1 MSAGADKVAGILN
14 QLLQSNIRIESL
26 MKKDSVKKKGEGDG
40 DAPEGGTGGPAT
52 GSAVD
57 LASSMTDLIKAIQ
70 NAKGVKE
77 KTGKA
82 LKSIIT
88 DVGDALAYAAE
99 KMADVTAVE
108 VLAFFELIVDKGGKF
123 LALML
128 LWGVTGPIAMVGGA
142 LFSLTVVM
150 MAGIFQ
156 KLFKA
161 KEDVLAG
168 VETIVNMGKAA
179 AIFGLVMIGFTFV
192 APMVAEGALYFSLI
206 VTGMTYILSKA
217 KAVAPEVTSGIQSVL
232 DMAKGAALFGVAMIL
247 YGLAAPLIAIGALA
261 FVIIVTAMTW
271 VLKLAF
277 KEDKETKQGI
287 NSILGMAYNAVLFG
301 IAMIGYALAAPL
313 IATGALVFVLVVGAM
328 MLVFGLLGKF
338 LPESEVAAQTLKTMM
353 WPAIGFMLLFVAV
366 SFFVKEVAIGAVVT
380 ILTIGAMIL
389 AFGWAAKQFPE
400 IKIGAKA
407 LKTMQFAIPIIM
419 GTFIAVG
426 YFWKEAAIGAL
437 VTTLGIMALAVAV
450 SFLGEQP
457 MVELGTKRL
466 KKLAVPFIMFSA
478 GMFILGNGGNWAN
491 MLVGVISISIAA
503 VVLGTAAAV
512 LGTPEIALFAEA
524 GAMILIQVAASFL
537 IFAAGMFVLS
547 KSKFTMKDVLVLSAL
562 VLAMGTA
569 FAAIGTMSLFVIPGA
584 AAMASL
590 GASLLIAAPGMER
603 FKKVGWKQK
612 DSESLKSAI
621 DGLLNG
627 FGNVGFWTIGKAM
640 LAAGTVEDLAHSL
653 IPMSKGLIAF
663 KKAGFSKRL
672 AEDMKTAVSS
682 LFEAFSVPF
691 SELSL
696 MDYIQISAGIE
707 MVGKMGSAISSM
719 AEGVANMAN
728 LTVTEYEIINPGTD
742 KAKIV
747 PKKSR
752 QLTKEDFKLAHDG
765 VMQIL
770 GFDPDAKEDITK
782 SKSGIMSALA
792 KFGWMVK
799 YGEGLFSDSPIEYGI
814 NYLGKLSKGI
824 SQLATGVAEMANMTV
839 TEFDVVNPGTDK
851 AKIVPKSKRQLKT
864 QDFYKAN
871 VNTTKILDYLTWP
884 LYNFGKT
891 VADGFGDGYIQDGLN
906 ALALLSKTV
915 GGLGKGVADM
925 ASSSVTT
932 YKLINPGTDKAKL
945 VPDGYITLNDTH
957 FAAATENMNKIIG
970 AFQDPLYDFG
980 KKVSEGWDDYIL
992 LGIKALADLTEPV
1005 GDLADMIVKLG
1016 TGQFEVKGL
1025 GPKDPKTGI
1034 RKMVTTSVISPEKAV
1049 DKAAAVLKK
1058 ILWFIPRQIGNLA
1071 KWWEDNGMEEKS
1083 EIALSGLDVMSEF
1096 METFVDLNGS
1106 YVDALEEYNKTEKF
1120 KKGGKAMFWDIQQ
1133 AVKGIVDISKTGAGS
1148 EDTQVLLEGI
1158 LDSIEIIE
1166 DIMDVYT
1173 DISKKALEVVK
1184 MNLQPGPITL
1194 LNTVAEKMNILGT
1207 TFSSNAVSGI
1217 IDFSDSMSYVK
1228 DSLWIYIGMAKALQ
1242 KAKVDTTRPEDVL
1255 FRFSNALIHLGKTF
1269 NKKMRKAEIN
1279 NFKLFNDQIKRL
1291 AMMASPFE
1299 RFERSFGRMAKH
1311 MGIFA
1316 TNFKVMNPAAIT
1328 AFKDWTDS
1336 MVTISKVDISKSEG
1350 IVGFIN
1356 KAVDAAFGGGDA
1368 VSKDKKPQD
1377 YTESDK
1383 RAQVNSQTNK
1393 KTDSGKTKQ
1402 KETQQQQPAKIDTAA
1417 ITNAITA
1424 ALRNLTVQSITVK
1437 GDIVERT

>member
-14 QLLQSNIRIESL
+14 QLLQSNIRIETL
-26 MKKDSVKKKGEGDG
+26 MKKDSQKGGAKD
-40 DAPEGGTGGPAT
+40 DAPEGGSGGPST
-52 GSAVD
+52 GSAAD
-57 LASSMTDLIKAIQ
+57 LSTSMATLVEAIDK
-70 NAKGVKE
+70 AKGVKE

-88 DVGDALAYAAE
+88 DVGDALSYAAE
-99 KMADVTAVE
+99 KMGDKTAYDVIS
-108 VLAFFELIVDKGGKF
+108 FFELIVDKGGKF

-128 LWGVTGPIAMVGGA
+128 LWGVTGPIAMVGAG

-150 MAGIFQ
+150 MATIFQ
-156 KLFKA
+156 KLFKVN
-161 KEDVLAG
+161 EEVLNG
-168 VETIVNMGKAA
+168 VSTIVNMGKAA
-179 AIFGLVMIGFTFV
+179 AIFGLAMIGYTFV

-206 VTGMTYILSKA
+206 VTGMTFIFVKA
-217 KAVAPEVTSGIQSVL
+217 KAVSPEVTDGIDSIL
-232 DMAKGAALFGVAMIL
+232 GMAKGAALFGVAMIL
-247 YGLAAPLIAIGALA
+247 YGLAAPLIAVGALA
-261 FVIIVTAMTW
+261 FAVITLAMTW
-271 VLKLAF
+271 IFKLAA
-277 KEDKETKQGI
+277 KSESTSTNGAHV
-287 NSILGMAYNAVLFG
+287 ILGMAYNAVLFG
-301 IAMIGYALAAPL
+301 LAMIGYALAAPL

-328 MLVFGLLGKF
+328 MLVFGLLALF
-338 LPESEVAAQTLKTMM
+338 LPEAAIAAQTLKTMM

-380 ILTIGAMIL
+380 ILAIGAMIA
-389 AFGWAAKQFPE
+389 AFGYAAKKFPE
-400 IKIGAKA
+400 VKIGAKA
-407 LKTMQFAIPIIM
+407 LKTMQWAIPIIM

-437 VTTLGIMALAVAV
+437 VSILGIMGLAVAV

-466 KKLAVPFIMFSA
+466 KKLAIPFIMFSA
-478 GMFILGNGGNWAN
+478 GMFILGHGGDWAN

-512 LGTPEIALFAEA
+512 LGSPEIALFAEA
-524 GAMILIQVAASFL
+524 GALILIQLAGSFL

-562 VLAMGTA
+562 VLALGGA
-569 FAAIGTMSLFVIPGA
+569 FAAIGLISPAVILGST
-584 AAMASL
+584 AMASL

-640 LAAGTVEDLAHSL
+640 LAAGTVEDLSKSL
-653 IPMSKGLIAF
+653 IPMSKGIIAF

-747 PKKSR
+747 PKKLR

-792 KFGWMVK
+792 KFGHMVK

-824 SQLATGVAEMANMTV
+824 SSLATGVAEMANMTV
-839 TEFDVVNPGTDK
+839 TEFEIVNGGTDK
-851 AKIVPKSKRQLKT
+851 AKIVPKKSRQLKT

-884 LYNFGKT
+884 LYKFGKT

-925 ASSSVTT
+925 ASASVTT
-932 YKLINPGTDKAKL
+932 YKLLNPGTDKARL
-945 VPDGYITLNDTH
+945 VPDGNIVLSDEH
-957 FAAATENMNKIIG
+957 FKKARHNMIKIID
-970 AFQDPLYDFG
+970 AFKYPLWKFG
-980 KKVSEGWDDYIL
+980 KTVENGWGDEYVEI
-992 LGIKALADLTEPV
+992 GIKALADLTEPV
-1005 GDLADMIVKLG
+1005 GALADMIVKLG

-1133 AVKGIVDISKTGAGS
+1133 AVKGIVGISKTGAGS

-1383 RAQVNSQTNK
+1383 RAQVNSQANK

>member
-1 MSAGADKVAGILN
+1 MVLKLDKPKTLIDIN
-14 QLLQSNIRIESL
+14 ES
-26 MKKDSVKKKGEGDG
+26 
-40 DAPEGGTGGPAT
+40 
-52 GSAVD
+52 
-57 LASSMTDLIKAIQ
+57 SS
-70 NAKGVKE
+70 G
-77 KTGKA
+77 
-82 LKSIIT
+82 SIISNKAFSPPSN
-88 DVGDALAYAAE
+88 DPVNVLLLMYNSNVG
-99 KMADVTAVE
+99 TA
-108 VLAFFELIVDKGGKF
+108 
-123 LALML
+123 
-128 LWGVTGPIAMVGGA
+128 
-142 LFSLTVVM
+142 SLV
-150 MAGIFQ
+150 FC
-156 KLFKA
+156 
-161 KEDVLAG
+161 DVLS
-168 VETIVNMGKAA
+168 TI
-179 AIFGLVMIGFTFV
+179 
-192 APMVAEGALYFSLI
+192 
-206 VTGMTYILSKA
+206 
-217 KAVAPEVTSGIQSVL
+217 AVAPEVTSGIQSVL

-389 AFGWAAKQFPE
+389 AFGWAAKKFPE

-407 LKTMQFAIPIIM
+407 LKTMQWAIPIIM

-437 VTTLGIMALAVAV
+437 VSILGIMGLGLAV

-466 KKLAVPFIMFSA
+466 KKLAIPFIMFSA
-478 GMFILGNGGNWAN
+478 GMFILGHGGDWAN

-512 LGTPEIALFAEA
+512 LGTPEIAVFAEA
-524 GAMILIQVAASFL
+524 GALILIQLAASFL
-537 IFAAGMFVLS
+537 IFSAGMFVLS
-547 KSKFTMKDVLVLSAL
+547 KSKFKMDDVLVLGAL
-562 VLAMGTA
+562 VLALGTA
-569 FAAIGTMSLFVIPGA
+569 FAAVGTMSFFVIAGSV
-584 AAMASL
+584 AMASL
-590 GASLLIAAPGMER
+590 GASLLVAAPGMER

-612 DSESLKSAI
+612 DSESLKSAV

-627 FGNVGFWTIGKAM
+627 FGNVGFWTIGKAI
-640 LAAGTVEDLAHSL
+640 LAAGTVEDLAYSL
-653 IPMSKGLIAF
+653 IPMSKGIIAF
-663 KKAGFSKRL
+663 KKAGFSTRL
-672 AEDMKTAVSS
+672 AELMKTAVSS
-682 LFEAFSVPF
+682 LFDAFRVPF

-696 MDYIQISAGIE
+696 MDYWQISAGIE

-728 LTVTEYEIINPGTD
+728 LTVTEYTIINPNTD

-747 PKKSR
+747 PSKSR
-752 QLTKEDFKLAHDG
+752 QLTTADFKLAHDG
-765 VMQIL
+765 VLRIL
-770 GFDPDAKEDITK
+770 GFDPDAKGDIMK
-782 SKSGIMSALA
+782 SESGIMSALA
-792 KFGWMVK
+792 KFGFMIK
-799 YGEGLFSDSPIEYGI
+799 FGQGLFSDSPIEYGI

-824 SQLATGVAEMANMTV
+824 SQLASGVADMANLTV
-839 TEFDVVNPGTDK
+839 TEYDVVNPNTDK
-851 AKIVPKSKRQLKT
+851 AKIVPKAKRQLTSK
-864 QDFYKAN
+864 DFYNAN
-871 VNTTKILDYLTWP
+871 VNTTRIIEYLTWP
-884 LYNFGKT
+884 LYKFGKR

-932 YKLINPGTDKAKL
+932 YKLLNPGTDKAKL
-945 VPDGYITLNDTH
+945 VPDGYVTLDDTH
-957 FAAATENMNKIIG
+957 FEKATENMNKIIC

-1034 RKMVTTSVISPEKAV
+1034 QKMVTKDVISPSDAVSKAN
-1049 DKAAAVLKK
+1049 AALKK
-1058 ILWFIPRQIGNLA
+1058 ILWFIPNQIANLA
-1071 KWWEDNGMEEKS
+1071 YWWEKHNMEEKS
-1083 EIALSGLDVMSEF
+1083 EIALTSIDIMSEF

-1120 KKGGKAMFWDIQQ
+1120 KKSGKAMFWDIKQ
-1133 AVKGIVDISKTGAGS
+1133 AAMGIVDISKTGGGS
-1148 EDTQVLLEGI
+1148 EETQVLLEGI

-1194 LNTVAEKMNILGT
+1194 LNTVAQKMNILGT
-1207 TFSSNAVSGI
+1207 TFSSDAVSGI

-1279 NFKLFNDQIKRL
+1279 NFKLFNDQVKRL

-1299 RFERSFGRMAKH
+1299 KFERSFGRMAKH

-1316 TNFKVMNPAAIT
+1316 TNFKVMSPTAIT

-1336 MVTISKVDISKSEG
+1336 MVTISKVDISKSNA
-1350 IVGFIN
+1350 IVDFVN
-1356 KAVDAAFGGGDA
+1356 KTVDAAWGAGDA
-1368 VSKDKKPQD
+1368 GPDTKTPQQYTATEKKANADSAPN
-1377 YTESDK
+1377 K
-1383 RAQVNSQTNK
+1383 LGGNK
-1393 KTDSGKTKQ
+1393 KQQ
-1402 KETQQQQPAKIDTAA
+1402 KEAPQQQQSGKVDTTA

-1424 ALRNLTVQSITVK
+1424 ALRNLTVNSISVT
-1437 GDIVERT
+1437 GDIVERRN